1 MPLNISGA
9 FSILEETKINMA
21 ELLKLYP
28 ENPSGRIINKIVETL
43 KDGGV
48 IIYPTD
54 TVYSFGCDINQP
66 KAIER
71 IARIKD
77 VKPEKANFSII
88 FHDLSMLSE
97 YTQQIDNPTYKLLK
111 RTLPGPYTYI
121 LNASNAVP
129 KIFKNNKKTIGIRIP
144 DNNIP
149 REIVRALGNP
159 IIASS
164 VHDEDQII
172 DYTTDPELIKEHYN
186 KLVDLVIDGG
196 IGDNSASTVVDM
208 TGNEPEIMREGK
220 GSTEVL

>member
-1 MPLNISGA
+1 
-9 FSILEETKINMA
+9 MA

-28 ENPSGRIINKIVETL
+28 ENPSGRIIDKIVKTL
-43 KDGGV
+43 KEGGV

-54 TVYSFGCDINQP
+54 TVYSFGCDIHQQ

-71 IARIKD
+71 IARIKE
-77 VKPEKANFSII
+77 VKPETANFSII
-88 FHDLSMLSE
+88 FHDLSQLSE
-97 YTQQIDNPTYKLLK
+97 YTQPIDNSTYKMLR

-121 LNASNAVP
+121 LTASNAVP
-129 KIFKNNKKTIGIRIP
+129 KIFKNKRKTIGIRIP
-144 DNNIP
+144 DNSIP

-172 DYTTDPELIKEHYN
+172 EYTTDPELIKEHYD

-196 IGDNSASTVVDM
+196 MGDNFASTVVDM
-208 TGNEPEIMREGK
+208 TTGEPEILREGK
-220 GSTEVL
+220 GDVEAV